1 MGAAETP
8 GTCCDDSGGIAF
20 LVDVE
25 SVLLRALPL
34 MERTVPDRLIL
45 RFTNTREKMEED
57 LLAAAL
63 VVDWMT

>member
-1 MGAAETP
+1 MGAAEVP

-25 SVLLRALPL
+25 SVLLRALRL

-45 RFTNTREKMEED
+45 RFTNTREKMAED
-57 LLAAAL
+57 VLAAAL